1 MQQKELS
8 DCYISVRP
16 TNVKMSVSVQSA
28 FNVKMS
34 VSVQS
39 AFNVK
44 MSVSVQSA
52 FNREESVRSIILQ
65 VSNEKIPARCVSKAV
80 SFYLNLLLG
89 STGGAR

>member
-1 MQQKELS
+1 MRNPEGDPPSKRARKRFVQQEELS

-16 TNVKMSVSVQSA
+16 I
-28 FNVKMS
+28 
-34 VSVQS
+34 
-39 AFNVK
+39 NVK

-52 FNREESVRSIILQ
+52 FNREESVRSNDLMLQ
-65 VSNEKIPARCVSKAV
+65 VSNETIPARCVSKAV

>member
-1 MQQKELS
+1 MRNPEGDPPSKWARKRFVQQKELS

-28 FNVKMS
+28 LNVKMS

-39 AFNVK
+39 ALNVK

-52 FNREESVRSIILQ
+52 FNREESVRSKDLILH
-65 VSNEKIPARCVSKAV
+65 VSAR
-80 SFYLNLLLG
+80 
-89 STGGAR
+89 